1 MEMVRYN
8 HYILNGETK
17 WGEVA
22 SRKESCKV
30 KNRPYLCTKVSNI
43 PFEVGLL
50 NVSHFL
56 SA

>member
-30 KNRPYLCTKVSNI
+30 KNRPYLYTKVSNI